1 MVKYTT
7 INFYNGKKKQQ
18 TTSDFELACNR
29 CEKKGYVIMTRLKK
43 IVYDKRK
50 WLSTLFVLF
59 VRLKWNQNIYGME
72 LNMNVQNVI
81 TGV

>member
-1 MVKYTT
+1 MCFTYYKMVKYTT

-50 WLSTLFVLF
+50 
-59 VRLKWNQNIYGME
+59 
-72 LNMNVQNVI
+72 
-81 TGV
+81 